1 MTIIKLFFKDTE
13 FLEEKKLLLPETELA
28 ILEINTETKE
38 ATLDFKPEIHFV
50 DKKVAERQA
59 QSICRTGFLL
69 DSGERI
75 GSGCNLIISS

>member
-13 FLEEKKLLLPETELA
+13 FMEEKKLMLPDTELA

-38 ATLDFKPEIHFV
+38 SILTFKPEIQFV

-59 QSICRTGFLL
+59 QSICKTGFLL
-69 DSGERI
+69 NNGERI
-75 GSGCNLIISS
+75 GSGCNLKMSS